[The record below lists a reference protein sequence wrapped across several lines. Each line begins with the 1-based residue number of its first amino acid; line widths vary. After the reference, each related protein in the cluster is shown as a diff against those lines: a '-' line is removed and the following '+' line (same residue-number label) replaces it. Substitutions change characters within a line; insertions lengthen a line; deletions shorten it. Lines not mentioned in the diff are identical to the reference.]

1 MTIGCERAYRASIGM
16 LMTAQITLG
25 RCVLYI
31 ASPNSN
37 IATRLKQEGGK
48 VQIELAGAEQQPR

>member
-1 MTIGCERAYRASIGM
+1 MGCERAYRASIGM
-16 LMTAQITLG
+16 LMTAQITLV

>member
-1 MTIGCERAYRASIGM
+1 M
-16 LMTAQITLG
+16 LRIAQITLV

-31 ASPNSN
+31 TSPNSN

-48 VQIELAGAEQQPR
+48 VQVELAGAEQQPR